1 MKTYI
6 ISVMGAVFL
15 MDIVAVMIP
24 SGKTGKTVCGAVKI
38 FGAAIMLL
46 PVISLI
52 NNVSYTFGDTSSAAD
67 IDQTYADKSAELR
80 IESYISEVYGVDCDV
95 KKRGYILTV
104 YADESGFSDK
114 FEENIKITF
123 GENFTV
129 IYEY

>member
-1 MKTYI
+1 MKSYI

-24 SGKTGKTVCGAVKI
+24 PGKTGKTVCGVVKI
-38 FGAAIMLL
+38 FGALIMLL
-46 PVISLI
+46 PIVSVIGNI
-52 NNVSYTFGDTSSAAD
+52 GYTFGDSSSSVEISSA
-67 IDQTYADKSAELR
+67 YSDKSEELQ
-80 IESYISEVYGVDCDV
+80 IESYISESYEIDCDV

-104 YADESGFSDK
+104 YADKNIFPDG
-114 FEENIKITF
+114 FEEDLKITF